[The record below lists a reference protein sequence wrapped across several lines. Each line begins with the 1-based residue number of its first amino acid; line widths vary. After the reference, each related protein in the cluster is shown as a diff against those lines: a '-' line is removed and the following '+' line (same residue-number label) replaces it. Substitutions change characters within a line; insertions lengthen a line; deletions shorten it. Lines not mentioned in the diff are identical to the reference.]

1 MNKKYLSVLITAAA
15 IITALTGCSDN
26 SKEVE
31 GTTAPETQK
40 PAASAEITT
49 NSPSQTAEETT
60 AETAAETA
68 LSDDELIAKLNEI
81 SAYVSGKFSKATM
94 NRIYDEKSITVSA
107 DIEKHPS
114 LLLRVKEAGD
124 IASAA
129 FEASEIYRDALAA
142 AGFDTGVLSIST
154 YEKDD
159 KGYIIDE
166 TMIAWRSPD
175 GLTGKLVDG
184 VDVKTVE
191 DCTIDGL
198 YEYFGDK
205 VKPFTAEEAADLIK
219 MRINKMSQGL
229 LHEDENAVLVSTAG
243 GSIAVSLRTYEEFLI
258 PAAAEY
264 AYEVIMPVAEKSE
277 LPFSRIN
284 VNIYEDDEN
293 GGIKQ
298 ETMVGWT
305 TADGTA
311 GKFTSHPEPVTDG
324 DYTLNELYEKY
335 GEYTDLIEKA
345 KNNERVQKDN

>member
-1 MNKKYLSVLITAAA
+1 MKKKYLSALITAAV
-15 IITALTGCSDN
+15 IITALTGCSD
-26 SKEVE
+26 SSEI
-31 GTTAPETQK
+31 TTAPETQK
-40 PAASAEITT
+40 PAASAESST
-49 NSPSQTAEETT
+49 NSPTETTEETT
-60 AETAAETA
+60 AETEADTV
-68 LSDDELIAKLNEI
+68 LSDDEFIAKLNEI
-81 SAYVSGKFSKATM
+81 SAYVSGRFSKATL

-129 FEASEIYRDALAA
+129 FEASEIYRDALAS

-205 VKPFTAEEAADLIK
+205 VKPFTAEETADLIK
-219 MRINKMSQGL
+219 MRINKKAEGL
-229 LHEDENAVLVSTAG
+229 LYDDK
-243 GSIAVSLRTYEEFLI
+243 AVSVATALGNISVSVRTYEEFLI

-264 AYEVIMPVAEKSE
+264 AYEVIIPIAEKSE
-277 LPFSRIN
+277 LPFSRLN
-284 VNIYEDDEN
+284 ANIYENDEN

-298 ETMVGWT
+298 ETMIGWT
-305 TADGTA
+305 TADGTT

-324 DYTLNELYEKY
+324 DHTLNELYVKY
-335 GEYTDLIEKA
+335 GEYTELIAKA
-345 KNNERVQKDN
+345 KNNERVRKDN